1 MNIIGIAIG
10 ATGLLLLCMFMWMLA
25 LSLRKK
31 RIDQE
36 RKEREIAF
44 RKALEK
50 NRQQEQEDRVQKA
63 EQGHIPTILYLAKEA
78 ERARLKEAL
87 YWYTK
92 AAKLD
97 SVTGMYGVVRL
108 SNKMKQD
115 LVLKEQ
121 AKFWQTAIAALE
133 GSLPQMYEMALA
145 LFNGRGTEVNVTKAI
160 EIMESAAEQSYVDA
174 IIFLGDWW
182 ISPNNSNKNPTKS
195 SEYYHHAATLKSN
208 EGRMKLG
215 LNYIKGVGVPFDF
228 ERGCYWIERAAEK
241 GHLEAM
247 YRAGETWME
256 QRPNGNAIAYIWL
269 FLAAQLGYEPAR
281 NLRDQVALN
290 IGVDTVVGLQS
301 LAKPII
307 KKIRERKVSKHSIIK
322 ALNRLYKRQ
331 IPIDENSRAT
341 SVESLNS
348 TAEVEEV
355 ATVPPAEV
363 MDELLEEAETQPESG
378 QSGERLDFSQSP
390 IDKH

>member
-31 RIDQE
+31 RMEQE
-36 RKEREIAF
+36 RKERELAF

-50 NRQQEQEDRVQKA
+50 NRKQEQEERVHKA

-78 ERARLKEAL
+78 ERARLKESL

-121 AKFWQTAIAALE
+121 AKFWQIAIAAME
-133 GSLPQMYEMALA
+133 GSLVHKYQMALA
-145 LFNGRGTEVNVTKAI
+145 LYNGHGTEMNVPKAI
-160 EIMESAAEQSYVDA
+160 EIMQSAAEQNYVDA
-174 IIFLGDWW
+174 QIFLGDWW
-182 ISPNNSNKNPTKS
+182 ISPNNPNKNPTKS
-195 SEYYHHAATLKSN
+195 SEYYRDAAELKSN

-215 LNYIKGVGVPFDF
+215 LNYIKGVGVPLDF

-247 YRAGETWME
+247 YRAGETWMD

-281 NLRDQVALN
+281 NLRDQVALS

-301 LAKPII
+301 LAKPMI
-307 KKIRERKVSKHSIIK
+307 KKIRERKVSKHAIIK
-322 ALNRLYKRQ
+322 ALNRLYKRR
-331 IPIDENSRAT
+331 IPIDENSRV
-341 SVESLNS
+341 SNVDSLS
-348 TAEVEEV
+348 QSAQPAEVE
-355 ATVPPAEV
+355 AVPPAEV
-363 MDELLEEAETQPESG
+363 MDELLEQAVEQPDI
-378 QSGERLDFSQSP
+378 QPDGERLDFSQSP